1 MEPVV
6 EQSWIRPGL
15 DANMAMAPHV
25 EDMNS
30 ATDMYFQSALDNGR
44 MNNYYSTRG
53 VHPYTSTPAAA
64 GKYIYVSSNF
74 SPLTFHLVLLLLFIF
89 TFMSIYCQKT
99 YINIIFYMK
108 FIFIYI

>member
-15 DANMAMAPHV
+15 DANMAMPPHV
-25 EDMNS
+25 EDMNT

-64 GKYIYVSSNF
+64 GK
-74 SPLTFHLVLLLLFIF
+74 
-89 TFMSIYCQKT
+89 
-99 YINIIFYMK
+99 
-108 FIFIYI
+108 